1 MKEQT
6 NILVVGEQTN
16 KQIKNKMKIKITW
29 VA

>member
-16 KQIKNKMKIKITW
+16 KQIKNKMKIEITW